1 MVSRRSTS
9 LAVLEGVVLAAAL
22 IAAALT
28 STAADWQPPALV
40 GVLLVLALVSDL
52 FAVSHGG
59 QRISGS
65 FLALVLAMALLG
77 PAPATAIGIA
87 SVLFDHLRTRNP
99 PGLFLANLATFAT
112 FPLLGGL
119 MIAGAD
125 VDQESAAFPLLVI
138 GVFLVTNLLNF
149 LMIGGHH
156 AYVTRV
162 SLAGEFRKIFMPV
175 LPSEVLSAVLCA
187 LVAAF
192 YVHTGVA
199 AIALM
204 LLVLLVFQYLLRE
217 LLLSRER
224 AERLAALQL
233 GVLVSMIETLA
244 LRDRM
249 TARHSAAVARYA
261 RAMAV
266 ALGWSRAEQEVVHT
280 AALLHD
286 IGKFAFPDAIL
297 LADSKLT
304 DDQWEAVKRHP
315 EDGARIVRRLD
326 GYGNVAEIVFSHHE
340 RWDGR
345 GYPRGLAGEAIPAG
359 ARLIAVADTYDVITA
374 RDSYR
379 KPISTQAAI
388 EELERSA
395 GHQLDPEVV
404 HVFIAL
410 LTAGDLSFAHGDDAD
425 FERELNFGRRVH
437 AHAQPL
443 PQKR

>member
-1 MVSRRSTS
+1 MMSRRSTS
-9 LAVLEGVVLAAAL
+9 LAQLEAVVLGGAL
-22 IAAALT
+22 VAAALT
-28 STAADWQPPALV
+28 SSVSDWQPPALV
-40 GVLLVLALVSDL
+40 VVLLVLALVSDL
-52 FAVSHGG
+52 FAVSYGG

-87 SVLFDHLRTRNP
+87 SVLFDHLRARNP
-99 PGLFLANLATFAT
+99 PGLLLANLATFAT
-112 FPLLGGL
+112 FPLIGGL
-119 MIAGAD
+119 LIRWAD
-125 VDQESAAFPLLVI
+125 VDEMAAGFPLVVI

-156 AYVTRV
+156 AYVERV
-162 SLAGEFRKIFMPV
+162 SLAGEFRKIFVPV

-266 ALGWSRAEQEVVHT
+266 ALGWSGAEQETVHT

-286 IGKFAFPDAIL
+286 IGKFAFPDSIL
-297 LADSKLT
+297 LADSRLT
-304 DDQWEAVKRHP
+304 NEQWEQVKRHP

-326 GYGNVAEIVFSHHE
+326 GYGKIAEIVFAHHE
-340 RWDGR
+340 RWDGG
-345 GYPRGLAGEAIPAG
+345 GYPRGLAGDGIPHG

-404 HVFIAL
+404 HIFIAL

-425 FERELNFGRRVH
+425 FEKELNFGRRVH

>member
-1 MVSRRSTS
+1 MSSRSTF
-9 LAVLEGVVLAAAL
+9 LAIGEGFVLATAIVIAAL
-22 IAAALT
+22 SSRLTDWEPWALT
-28 STAADWQPPALV
+28 
-40 GVLLVLALVSDL
+40 GVLLALALATDL
-52 FAVSHGG
+52 FAVSYGG

-77 PAPATAIGIA
+77 PAPATAIGIV
-87 SVLFDHLRTRNP
+87 SVLFDQWRARNR
-99 PGLFLANLATFAT
+99 PGLLLANLAAFAT
-112 FPLLGGL
+112 FPLVGALL
-119 MIAGAD
+119 IRWAD
-125 VDQESAAFPLLVI
+125 VEQEAAGFPLLVI
-138 GVFLVTNLLNF
+138 GVFMVTNFLNF

-156 AYVTRV
+156 AFAERV
-162 SLAGEFRKIFMPV
+162 SLAGEFRKIFVPV
-175 LPSEVLSAVLCA
+175 LPSEVVSAALCA

-192 YVHTGVA
+192 YVHTGVP

-224 AERLAALQL
+224 AEKLAALQL

-266 ALGWSRAEQEVVHT
+266 ALGWGPAEQEVVHT

-297 LADSKLT
+297 LADARLT
-304 DDQWEAVKRHP
+304 DGQWEQVKRHP
-315 EDGARIVRRLD
+315 EDGARIVRRID
-326 GYGNVAEIVFSHHE
+326 GYGNVAEIVFAHHE
-340 RWDGR
+340 RWDGG
-345 GYPRGLAGEAIPAG
+345 GYPRGIAGDAIPHG

-379 KPISTQAAI
+379 KPISTKAAI

-395 GHQLDPEVV
+395 GGQLDPEVV

-425 FERELNFGRRVH
+425 FEKELNFRRRVH